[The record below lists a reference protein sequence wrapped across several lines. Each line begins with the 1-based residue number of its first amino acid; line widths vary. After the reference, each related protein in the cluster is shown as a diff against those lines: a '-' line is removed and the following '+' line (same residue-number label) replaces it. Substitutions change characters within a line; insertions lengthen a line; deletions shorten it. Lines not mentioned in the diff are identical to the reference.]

1 MLKKILL
8 GNFDQLA
15 KSYGKSRPH
24 YSNQITKF
32 LVSIFDKDNSIVTL
46 DLGSGTGI
54 FSRQL
59 AKISK
64 QVIGIEISKEMIK
77 NAYKT
82 NNIKYINSSVNNVKI
97 NKKFDLI
104 TSASCFHWFYNIKIK
119 KLIQSNLKE
128 GGYFFITYN
137 SRNIQ
142 GDAFLIKVE
151 KKIISINDSFKNRI
165 SSGSSEFVNKKII
178 NFAKISKIDGPIF
191 FQFQHNEKFSL
202 QRYLNVW
209 DSSNEFRNK
218 LGERNY
224 SIFKDWLIKEFPTG
238 GITARYINRCWL
250 LQKKAN

>member
-1 MLKKILL
+1 MREKILL

-15 KSYGKSRPH
+15 KSYRKSRPH
-24 YSNQITKF
+24 YSNKITKF
-32 LVSIFDKDNSIVTL
+32 LESIFDKDKNIFSL

-64 QVIGIEISKEMIK
+64 QVIGIEVSKEMIK
-77 NAYKT
+77 NAYKI
-82 NNIKYINSSVNNVKI
+82 NNIKYINSSVNNLKI

-104 TSASCFHWFYNIKIK
+104 TSASCFHWFDNIKIK
-119 KLIQSNLKE
+119 EIIQSNLRE

-137 SRNIQ
+137 SRNIE
-142 GDAFLIKVE
+142 GDTFLTNVE
-151 KKIISINDSFKNRI
+151 KKIISFTNSFKNRV

-178 NFAKISKIDGPIF
+178 NFVKISKINGPIF
-191 FQFQHNEKFSL
+191 FQFQHKEKFSL
-202 QRYLNVW
+202 KRYLNVW

-224 SIFKDWLIKEFPTG
+224 SIFKDWLIEEFPSG
-238 GITARYINRCWL
+238 GISARYINRCWL
-250 LQKKAN
+250 LQKKTN

>member
-1 MLKKILL
+1 MFKKILL

-15 KSYGKSRPH
+15 NSYRKSRPH
-24 YSNQITKF
+24 YSNKIIK
-32 LVSIFDKDNSIVTL
+32 LLESIFDKDKKIVSL

-77 NAYKT
+77 NAYKI
-82 NNIKYINSSVNNVKI
+82 NNIKYINSSVNNLKI
-97 NKKFDLI
+97 NTKFDLI
-104 TSASCFHWFYNIKIK
+104 TSASCFHWFDNIKIK
-119 KLIQSNLKE
+119 KIIKSNLRE
-128 GGYFFITYN
+128 GGYFLITYN

-142 GDAFLIKVE
+142 GDVFLTKVE
-151 KKIISINDSFKNRI
+151 KKIISFNNTFKNRV

-178 NFAKISKIDGPIF
+178 NFVKISKINGPVF
-191 FQFQHNEKFSL
+191 FQFQHNEQFSL
-202 QRYLNVW
+202 KRYLNVW

-218 LGERNY
+218 LGARNY
-224 SIFKDWLIKEFPTG
+224 SIFKDWLIKEFPSN